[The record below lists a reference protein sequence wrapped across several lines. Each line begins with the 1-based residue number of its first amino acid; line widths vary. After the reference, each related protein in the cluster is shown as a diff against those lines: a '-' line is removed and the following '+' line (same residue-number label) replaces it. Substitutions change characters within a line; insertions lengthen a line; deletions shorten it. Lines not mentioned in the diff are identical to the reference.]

1 LKNKLK
7 LTQFAPKQKNV
18 WRSYLH
24 FCLGLVLL
32 VSCLDAQQSDPR
44 LSLTTTEYA
53 LPTGKISR
61 GSYAVFEDR
70 GANSGR
76 MIHLDLVILHAT
88 GQNPSP
94 DPLFYL
100 AGGPGQAS
108 VELSDAYVESWI
120 RRKRDIV
127 FVNVRGTGGDNN
139 LQCEIYG
146 GDENIQGYLE
156 NTFDVDEF
164 QTCLEDLQKR
174 FDLSKYST
182 PATVDDLNDV
192 REALGYKKINLMGTS
207 GGTRTSLVYMRRH
220 PETVRSAILIGVAP
234 PAIKN
239 PLYHSWGAQH
249 ALDLLFKECSEDR
262 ECREAFPN
270 LEEEF
275 WTVLER
281 LEEGPVRVEIAHL
294 FTGEAIEVRL
304 PLHAFTETIRSMMY
318 SVRLSRRIPL
328 YIHQAFL
335 GNFRPIAEIAVRME
349 RGIRLGNSLGLLLC
363 VTCSE
368 DVARIR
374 PDEIARETKGSYR
387 KDIRVRSQMAVCN
400 IWPKTELPENY
411 ADPVRVDIPVLL
423 FSGTMD
429 PVTPPRWGE
438 EAARHLPN
446 SFHVV
451 VPGAHGS
458 YGDCTDSIMREFL
471 EKGSAKGIDTSCVRS
486 MTLPPFRIQ

>member
-1 LKNKLK
+1 MNKMDNVFKNK
-7 LTQFAPKQKNV
+7 
-18 WRSYLH
+18 W
-24 FCLGLVLL
+24 CLIILAGLVLSL
-32 VSCLDAQQSDPR
+32 GCLDAQQSDPR

-108 VELSDAYVESWI
+108 VEVSDAYVESWI

-127 FVNVRGTGGDNN
+127 FVNVRGTGGDNA

-182 PATVDDLNDV
+182 PVTVDDLNDV
-192 REALGYKKINLMGTS
+192 REALGYEKINLMGTS

-220 PETVRSAILIGVAP
+220 TETVRSAILIGVAP
-234 PAIKN
+234 LALKN
-239 PLYHSWGAQH
+239 PLYHAWGAQH

-281 LEEGPVRVEIAHL
+281 LEEGPVRVAIDHPL
-294 FTGEAIEVRL
+294 TGATIEVRL
-304 PLHAFTETIRSMMY
+304 SLHAFTETIRSMMY
-318 SVRLSRRIPL
+318 SLHLSRRIPL

-335 GNFRPIAEIAVRME
+335 GNFRPITEIAVRME
-349 RGIRLGNSLGLLLC
+349 RGSRLGLSLGLLLC

-446 SFHVV
+446 SLHVV
-451 VPGAHGS
+451 FPGAHGI
-458 YGDCTDSIMREFL
+458 YEYCTESIMRDFL
-471 EKGSAKGIDTSCVRS
+471 EKGSARGIDTSCVQS
-486 MTLPPFRIQ
+486 MTLPAFRIQ